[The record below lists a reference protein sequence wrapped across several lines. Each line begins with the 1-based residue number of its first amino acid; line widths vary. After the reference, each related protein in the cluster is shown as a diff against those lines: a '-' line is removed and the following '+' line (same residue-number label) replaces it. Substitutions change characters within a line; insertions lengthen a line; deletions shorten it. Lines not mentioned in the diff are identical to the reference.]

1 MATNHDAKSGI
12 KKGGDKVSNALLD
25 AVATNNINPGLDQM
39 VSVLPMSDKNNF
51 DQAPRKPR
59 VASYCRVSTEEEI
72 QLGSLENQVIH
83 YTNYI
88 RSNKEWQFVGVF
100 SDRGKSGTKTGS
112 RTGFN
117 RMIRRAMAGEI
128 DIILC
133 KSISRFARNVL
144 DTLNIVKSLSEKGIT
159 VIFEKE
165 AINTSKM
172 SSSILLTVLALFAE
186 EESRSIS
193 ENIEWSLTKRFEN
206 GEVRAVKILGYDFN
220 KDKEWIVVER
230 EAVIVREA
238 YRLFLEGKSMSE
250 IAEIFIER
258 GYRKKNGRID
268 WDGSGVRGLLTNE
281 RYTGDVLSRKTC
293 TLDFRSHKS
302 VVNDGHKPQYYIEN
316 HHEGIISKEDFQRVQ
331 DILSQSVSTAKGIRK
346 KTYPLSKR
354 LKCTNCGANFHRQE
368 NPNGKVD
375 WICSTSK
382 KSKKLCKMEP
392 ITQEQ
397 IEKLLIEGFYK
408 RYGINAA
415 TDGGEL
421 KRRLMKELMNAE
433 AARDREQNLLRVKL
447 EKVLIKENK
456 AVIDGLNIEPIKE
469 KRIALEKQ
477 IAERATDWELFDRD
491 EAFRRKALGKLKDLQ
506 GSVQSIN
513 RILDISFMRAWV
525 IRIKI
530 ESPYLFTVK
539 WIDGSKTVAGQ
550 FRRRYML

>member
-12 KKGGDKVSNALLD
+12 KKGGDKVRNALLD

-193 ENIEWSLTKRFEN
+193 ENIEWSLVKRFEN
-206 GEVRAVKILGYDFN
+206 GEVRAVKILGYDFD
-220 KDKEWIVVER
+220 KDKEWIVVES

-293 TLDFRSHKS
+293 TLDFRSHES

-331 DILSQSVSTAKGIRK
+331 DILANNVSSGKRVK
-346 KTYPLSKR
+346 HKTYPLSKR

-382 KSKKLCKMEP
+382 KSKKLCKMKSISE
-392 ITQEQ
+392 EQ
-397 IEKLLIEGFYK
+397 IEKLLKEGFYK
-408 RYGINAA
+408 RYGDNIT
-415 TDGGEL
+415 TDGNRF
-421 KRRLMKELMNAE
+421 KKQLMKELMNAE

-447 EKVLIKENK
+447 EKILIEENK
-456 AVIDGLNIEPIKE
+456 AVIDGLETGPIKE
-469 KRIALEKQ
+469 KRIAIENQ
-477 IAERATDWELFDRD
+477 IAERAADWELFDRD
-491 EAFRRKALGKLKDLQ
+491 ETFRRKALDKLKDLQ
-506 GSVQSIN
+506 SVQSIN

-525 IRIKI
+525 IRII
-530 ESPYLFTVK
+530 VESPYLFTVK
-539 WIDGSKTVAGQ
+539 WIDGSKTVVGQ
-550 FRRRYML
+550 FRRRYIL

>member
-1 MATNHDAKSGI
+1 
-12 KKGGDKVSNALLD
+12 
-25 AVATNNINPGLDQM
+25 
-39 VSVLPMSDKNNF
+39 
-51 DQAPRKPR
+51 
-59 VASYCRVSTEEEI
+59 
-72 QLGSLENQVIH
+72 
-83 YTNYI
+83 
-88 RSNKEWQFVGVF
+88 
-100 SDRGKSGTKTGS
+100 
-112 RTGFN
+112 
-117 RMIRRAMAGEI
+117 
-128 DIILC
+128 
-133 KSISRFARNVL
+133 L

-293 TLDFRSHKS
+293 TLDFRSHES

-331 DILSQSVSTAKGIRK
+331 DILANNVSSGKRVK
-346 KTYPLSKR
+346 HKTYPLSKR

-382 KSKKLCKMEP
+382 KSKKLCKMKSISE
-392 ITQEQ
+392 EQ
-397 IEKLLIEGFYK
+397 IEKLLKEGFYK
-408 RYGINAA
+408 RYGDNIT
-415 TDGGEL
+415 TDGNRF
-421 KRRLMKELMNAE
+421 KKQLMKELMNAE

-447 EKVLIKENK
+447 EKILIEENK
-456 AVIDGLNIEPIKE
+456 AVIDGLETGPIKE
-469 KRIALEKQ
+469 KRIAIENQ
-477 IAERATDWELFDRD
+477 IAERAADWELFDRD
-491 EAFRRKALGKLKDLQ
+491 ETFRRKALDKLKDLQ
-506 GSVQSIN
+506 SVQSIN

-525 IRIKI
+525 IRII
-530 ESPYLFTVK
+530 VESPYLFTVK
-539 WIDGSKTVAGQ
+539 WIDGSKTVVGQ
-550 FRRRYML
+550 FRRRYIL